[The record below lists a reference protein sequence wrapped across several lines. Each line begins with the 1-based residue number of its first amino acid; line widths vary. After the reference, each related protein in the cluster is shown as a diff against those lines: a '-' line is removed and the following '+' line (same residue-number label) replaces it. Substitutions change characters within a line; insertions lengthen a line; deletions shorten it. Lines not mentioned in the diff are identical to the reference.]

1 MPHLTVMTY
10 NIRTGIGMDGV
21 RDLERIA
28 GVIRESTAVV
38 VGLQEVDKGTTR
50 SDGVDQTKVL
60 AELLGMDYVFG
71 PAYPHRG
78 GFFGPAVLTALPIL
92 EKRLIPLPHKESNE
106 SRMAVWVRVQWE
118 GREIIVINTHLEHA
132 DPEDRARQGAA
143 LAEIV
148 AEAVQSAPTM
158 LMGDLNARPSEVA
171 VFTGIK
177 AYLRD
182 AYELA
187 MERARGNGK
196 ADDLGEGFTFD
207 SVRPYKRIDYVCL
220 VPRLDL
226 ADEEGAFRIV
236 PNQAAD
242 DMPLVVRV
250 RTVQ

>member
-21 RDLERIA
+21 RDLEHIA

-38 VGLQEVDKGTTR
+38 VGLQEVDKGTAFRTGWTR
-50 SDGVDQTKVL
+50 RRYWPSSWVWTSSSALPYRIAG
-60 AELLGMDYVFG
+60 A
-71 PAYPHRG
+71 
-78 GFFGPAVLTALPIL
+78 FGPAVLTVPIL
-92 EKRLIPLPHKESNE
+92 EKRLIPCRIRKRTNRAWPCGC
-106 SRMAVWVRVQWE
+106 VQWE

-207 SVRPYKRIDYVCL
+207 SVRPYKRIDYVWL
-220 VPRLDL
+220 DPRLDL
-226 ADEEGAFRIV
+226 ADEEDAFRIV
-236 PNQAAD
+236 PNQASD
-242 DMPLVVRV
+242 HMPLVVRV